1 MNKASL
7 SVEITF
13 TENLLAT
20 SSGNPELH
28 AEYQAAR
35 VAEFKADRSPE
46 ENKTLAAEEM
56 ETLSA
61 PEAIEKASTVFHR
74 DEKGLFLFDYTWR
87 GHIKETI
94 GHLCELGE
102 FKNLSKWTYK
112 RACDGCVFVG
122 PRRIYLFRDNAILKV
137 PEGTLQRPL
146 RATTMQGDRV
156 ALARSEK
163 VDAGAKCYFTVSVL
177 ESSNPKSAWRE
188 IKVDLIR
195 SVLDM
200 GSFKG
205 TGQWRGGG
213 NGTFEWHVIT
223 REKVD
228 QMNGLASVAQALA
241 K

>member
-1 MNKASL
+1 MKKESL

-35 VAEFKADRSPE
+35 VAEFKAERSPE
-46 ENKTLAAEEM
+46 ENEQLKGEEV

-61 PEAIEKASTVFHR
+61 PEAIEKASTVFHK
-74 DEKGLFLFDYTWR
+74 DPKGIFLFDYTWR

-102 FKNLSKWTYK
+102 FKKLSKWTYK
-112 RACDGCVFVG
+112 RACDGSIFVG
-122 PRRIYLFRDNAILKV
+122 PRRIYLFRDDGIMDK

-163 VDAGAKCYFTVSVL
+163 VEAGAKCYLSISVL
-177 ESSNPKSAWRE
+177 ESSNAKSAWSE
-188 IKVDLIR
+188 INMDLVKA
-195 SVLDM
+195 VLDM

-213 NGTFEWHVIT
+213 NGTFTWAVIT

-228 QMNGLASVAQALA
+228 QMNGLVSVAEALA